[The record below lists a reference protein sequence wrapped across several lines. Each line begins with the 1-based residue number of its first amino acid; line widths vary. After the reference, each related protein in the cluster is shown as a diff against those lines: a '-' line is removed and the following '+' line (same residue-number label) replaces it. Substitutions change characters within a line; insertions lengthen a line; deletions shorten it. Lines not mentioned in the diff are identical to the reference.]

1 MTNSAKNLGLRIK
14 ELRDSKGWTQVECA
28 EYLGFHPS
36 YIARV
41 ELGGKNVTLATIDK
55 IADGF
60 GISLEELFKGL

>member
-55 IADGF
+55 IAAGF

>member
-1 MTNSAKNLGLRIK
+1 MRIK

-55 IADGF
+55 IAAGF